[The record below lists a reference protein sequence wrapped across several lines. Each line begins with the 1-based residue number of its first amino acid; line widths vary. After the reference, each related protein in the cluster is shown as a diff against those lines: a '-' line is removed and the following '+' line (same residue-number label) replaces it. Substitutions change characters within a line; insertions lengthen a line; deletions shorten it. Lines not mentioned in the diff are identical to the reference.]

1 MKRIVIIGAGTA
13 GVNAAAALRMAGFSG
28 KIALIGQEAALPYQR
43 PPLSK
48 AWLTDLEQPEPT
60 LIRPASFYAE
70 RDIELMRARRAVGID
85 REECTVQFADGSGLH
100 YDTLILATGASPRQL
115 DVPGGTLYGIHYL
128 RDLGSAVDLRRAMR
142 HADCRAVTII
152 GAGVIGLEVASAAI
166 DAKKVVTVIDAAA
179 RPMARVVSPA
189 TTNFVTGR
197 LRKDGVN
204 FLFNRK
210 IERFDGCGD
219 RIAAVSLH
227 DGVKIPSDLVLV
239 GIGAAPNVE
248 LAREAR
254 LDCAEG
260 VCVDQDMRTS
270 DPRIFAI
277 GDCACGEN
285 PFARR
290 RIRIETIHNAV
301 TQAQTLAA
309 ILCDRPRPALVPP
322 RFWSD
327 LKGMKVQAL
336 GIAAGYDLMHCDTSN
351 GPETLEVRLMAGDRL
366 SAVETVNLPTRQ
378 NDMSNAVAPL
388 TQSCNRND

>member
-48 AWLTDLEQPEPT
+48 TWLTALEQPEPT

-70 RDIELMRARRAVGID
+70 HDIELMRARRAVAID
-85 REECTVQFADGSGLH
+85 REERKVQFADGSELH
-100 YDTLILATGASPRQL
+100 YDTLIFATGASPRQL

-128 RDLGSAVDLRRAMR
+128 RDLGSAVDLRQAVR
-142 HADCRAVTII
+142 HADCRTVTII

-189 TTNFVTGR
+189 TANFVTDR
-197 LRKDGVN
+197 LRQNGVN

-210 IERFDGCGD
+210 IEGFDGFGD
-219 RIAAVSLH
+219 RVATVALQ

-239 GIGAAPNVE
+239 GIGAVPNLE
-248 LAREAR
+248 LAREAG
-254 LDCAEG
+254 LDCADG
-260 VCVDQDMRTS
+260 ICVDQDMRTS

-277 GDCACGEN
+277 GDCACGQN
-285 PFARR
+285 PFARG

-301 TQAQTLAA
+301 TQAQTVAA

-336 GIAAGYDLMHCDTSN
+336 GIADGYDLVRCDTSN
-351 GPETLEVRLMAGDRL
+351 GPETLEVRLMVGDHL
-366 SAVETVNLPTRQ
+366 SAVETVNLPAHQ
-378 NDMSNAVAPL
+378 NALSNAVARQ
-388 TQSCNRND
+388 T